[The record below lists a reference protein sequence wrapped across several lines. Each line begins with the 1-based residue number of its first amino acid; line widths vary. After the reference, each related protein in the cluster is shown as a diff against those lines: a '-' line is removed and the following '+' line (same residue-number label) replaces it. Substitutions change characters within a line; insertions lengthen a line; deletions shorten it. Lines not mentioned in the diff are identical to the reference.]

1 MKKILLTSAGFE
13 NERLA
18 RTFLDLAGKPAGE
31 IRALFIPTAANNPD
45 AIAVLP
51 KCMDDLL
58 HAGIPKE
65 NIAVFDLHRALTD
78 DEMSRFDAVYF
89 TGGSSR
95 YLLERILDTRFDG
108 QLTRFIERGGIY
120 IGVSAGSIVA
130 TDTLPGGLGYIRC
143 TLNVHTQEG
152 TQPGAV
158 DTAETP
164 HINLTDSAAL
174 LLHGEDCQVIQ

>member
-1 MKKILLTSAGFE
+1 MKMILLTSAGFE
-13 NERLA
+13 NEKLA
-18 RTFLDLAGKPAGE
+18 YKFLDLAGKPVGD
-31 IRALFIPTAANNPD
+31 IRALFIPTAANNAD

-78 DEMSRFDAVYF
+78 DELTGYDAVYF

-95 YLLERILDTRFDG
+95 YLLQRILETQFDRP
-108 QLTRFIERGGIY
+108 LKRFIESGGIY

-130 TDTLPGGLGYIRC
+130 TDTLPRGLGFIHC
-143 TLNVHTQEG
+143 TLGVHMQEG

-158 DTAETP
+158 DTAQTP
-164 HINLTDSAAL
+164 HISLTDSAAL
-174 LLHGEDCQVIQ
+174 LLHGEDCRVIQ